1 MSILSRLFGSGGK
14 PDRAPEVYK
23 DYRIFPA
30 PQSTQGG
37 FRIGGR
43 IEKDIDGSVRSH
55 DFVRADILQS
65 AEEAERYTILKA
77 QQLIDEQGEA
87 ILS

>member
-1 MSILSRLFGSGGK
+1 MSILSKLFGGGGK
-14 PDRAPEVYK
+14 AAKEPEVYK
-23 DYRIFPA
+23 DFRIFSE
-30 PQSTQGG
+30 PQQTQGG
-37 FRIGGR
+37 FRVGGR
-43 IEKDIDGSVRSH
+43 IEKEVGGAVKSH